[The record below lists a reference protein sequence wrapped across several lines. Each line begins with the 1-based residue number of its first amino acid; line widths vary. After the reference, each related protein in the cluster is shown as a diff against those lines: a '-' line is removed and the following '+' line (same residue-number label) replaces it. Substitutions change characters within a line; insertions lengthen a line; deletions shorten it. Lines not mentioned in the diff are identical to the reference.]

1 MEKQYSLKNPLK
13 QTPYEILKGV
23 LFKIVKNIPS
33 TWNYATNPAPFQ
45 ENLANLPRFCWR
57 FEKYTFQIQ

>member
-23 LFKIVKNIPS
+23 LFKIVENIPS
-33 TWNYATNPAPFQ
+33 TQNYATDPAPIQ
-45 ENLANLPRFCWR
+45 ENLATLPRFCWR
-57 FEKYTFQIQ
+57 FEKYTF